1 MEDRGSRIDNRVSIS
16 IFHPQS
22 SILGFLSSILYLRS
36 SILLHFT
43 CEYPRKSPHS
53 FAPPASPT
61 SRPPIPLGNHWS
73 FRSALSSTAK
83 SSSHRLTKSP
93 SEFLRISLN
102 GCGTSTKILRCRW

>member
-43 CEYPRKSPHS
+43 CGYPRKSQHS

-83 SSSHRLTKSP
+83 NFSRLSMKNP
-93 SEFLRISLN
+93 SELLRKSSN
-102 GCGTSTKILRCRW
+102 ACGTSRKIQKFL